1 MLTFEPLSF
10 RVPIMAAIPIRSSG
24 VAGLSAQDFSA
35 MVGLIATVLLVLAI
49 AYLAEKRSDH
59 DPHD

>member
-1 MLTFEPLSF
+1 
-10 RVPIMAAIPIRSSG
+10 MAAIPIRSSG